1 VKGNSLNRNLLPIFL
16 IPAGLALAVWTGLL
30 IGEGHWAKIYV
41 PALAIIGTTAVL
53 LLGSRYW
60 LLIPFS
66 LCFSAPVIPL
76 GGRAVELPELVTVV
90 CVALFLIRRA
100 FKIQKLYIL
109 RPAHYPFLLY
119 TTWAAL
125 IFFHNPIGFSLF
137 GASSG
142 GARFYFTIF
151 LALAAFLIIANQQ
164 ITNRDCKWILIGVV
178 VGTFLDF
185 IKILLYYYI
194 FAGSAV
200 FVDPLESY
208 SWQQELFTVPLT
220 LVLIL
225 FSRYSVAEIFNL
237 SKLWRLLVLLLCG
250 PMILVSGK
258 RTAVI
263 SLILYPLIAAA
274 TRKEF
279 RYFFAWTACVGI
291 LAAVLITGQG
301 RVFHLP
307 LTAQRAVSWLP
318 GRWDS
323 ELQYMEGGKDVFRDK
338 LRILAKEKIRKDRW
352 IGTGYRVQL
361 QETQNLTFTMASKF
375 DALVLQMALGSAWHN
390 QWLGYAADFGI
401 PASIL
406 LAVIYLSVL
415 SLAWRTYWHLPRGS
429 LLQTMVMYVLMR
441 TVVDIVFSNVSGH
454 SASDASSRWWMYGVL
469 VSIARTIKDQKRV
482 SGDFVKVGASEL
494 LAPSTPGRA
503 RVHSVEQ

>member
-1 VKGNSLNRNLLPIFL
+1 VKERPLNRNLLPVLL
-16 IPAGLALAVWTGLL
+16 IPCGLALAAWAGLL
-30 IGEGHWAKIYV
+30 IGEGQWAKIYV
-41 PALAIIGTTAVL
+41 PALALIGTTAIL

-76 GGRAVELPELVTVV
+76 GGRAVELPELVVV
-90 CVALFLIRRA
+90 ACGILFLVRRA
-100 FKIQKLYIL
+100 LKLQEIHLL
-109 RPAHYPFLLY
+109 RPVHYPFLLY
-119 TTWAAL
+119 TAWAAL
-125 IFFHNPIGFSLF
+125 IYFHNPIGFSLF

-178 VGTFLDF
+178 VGTLLDLT
-185 IKILLYYYI
+185 KILFFYYI
-194 FAGSAV
+194 FAGSAA
-200 FVDPLESY
+200 FVDPLEHY
-208 SWQQELFTVPLT
+208 SWQQELASVPLAV
-220 LVLIL
+220 VLIL

-250 PMILVSGK
+250 AMILASGK

-274 TRKEF
+274 SRKEL
-279 RYFFAWTACVGI
+279 RYFLAWTACAGI
-291 LAAVLITGQG
+291 VAAVLVMGQG

-318 GRWDS
+318 GRWDA

-338 LRILAKEKIRKDRW
+338 LRTLAKEKIQKNPW

-361 QETQNLTFTMASKF
+361 QETQALTSTMVNKF
-375 DALVLQMALGSAWHN
+375 DALVLQMALGSSWHN

-415 SLAWRTYWHLPRGS
+415 SLAWRTYWRLPRGS
-429 LLQTMVMYVLMR
+429 LLQAMVMYVLMR
-441 TVVDIVFSNVSGH
+441 TVIDIVFSNVSGH
-454 SASDASSRWWMYGVL
+454 SANDASSRWWMYGL
-469 VSIARTIKDQKRV
+469 VAAIAA
-482 SGDFVKVGASEL
+482 SLVKTRSP
-494 LAPSTPGRA
+494 APAMVQRAGREAEPVRLPG
-503 RVHSVEQ
+503 